1 MTNKKIKFIE
11 ERKIFNIGKAKLFK
25 LASNDL
31 KIVLLQNKIAPLLSF
46 QIWYDVGSG
55 DETGEIKTGQAHFLE
70 HMMFRGTKK
79 YPEGVFDKILGEAGA
94 NGSNAFTGSDYTAY
108 TVETPTKELEL
119 VLELESDRMSNLD
132 LNEESLNIERGAIL
146 NERTLRVDDD
156 PNGFGWEELLKNIY
170 KGSSYQ
176 HDTIGSKKDIEE
188 ISVKDCQ
195 DFYKQ
200 YYTPNNATI
209 VITGDFEEEST
220 LNLIDKY
227 FSPIEKSEII
237 RNENNLF
244 NINPNNKVIEHQF
257 DILSDKFIIAYK
269 AMKFLDEDFLKLK
282 ILSILLTDIRSSFF
296 KKEYIDTDKLMGINT
311 DLLYLKKPSIF
322 VIEGTLKRIKKED
335 FLNKLDEDLTSFIAK
350 LSENDLSMAK
360 KKFKVDIT
368 VLLSSNYKSSSLFG
382 ESISLTSSPFYIY
395 DNLSHIDNISL
406 EDIKST
412 FNKYI
417 KPKNRLTVFLSK
429 RNNDKI

>member
-1 MTNKKIKFIE
+1 
-11 ERKIFNIGKAKLFK
+11 
-25 LASNDL
+25 
-31 KIVLLQNKIAPLLSF
+31 
-46 QIWYDVGSG
+46 
-55 DETGEIKTGQAHFLE
+55 
-70 HMMFRGTKK
+70 
-79 YPEGVFDKILGEAGA
+79 
-94 NGSNAFTGSDYTAY
+94 
-108 TVETPTKELEL
+108 
-119 VLELESDRMSNLD
+119 
-132 LNEESLNIERGAIL
+132 
-146 NERTLRVDDD
+146 
-156 PNGFGWEELLKNIY
+156 
-170 KGSSYQ
+170 
-176 HDTIGSKKDIEE
+176 
-188 ISVKDCQ
+188 
-195 DFYKQ
+195 
-200 YYTPNNATI
+200 
-209 VITGDFEEEST
+209 
-220 LNLIDKY
+220 
-227 FSPIEKSEII
+227 
-237 RNENNLF
+237 
-244 NINPNNKVIEHQF
+244 
-257 DILSDKFIIAYK
+257 
-269 AMKFLDEDFLKLK
+269 MKFLDEDFLKLK